1 MFLCV
6 IRPGRC
12 LNGIVCHY
20 FADTVERRQSLR
32 KLGDGS
38 SVLVSCAESGS
49 TLVLIR
55 CDNAYQFLFQGI
67 KAATPYIVVS
77 YLCHFNRLS

>member
-12 LNGIVCHY
+12 LNGIVCHC
-20 FADTVERRQSLR
+20 FVDIVEKRQSLR

-55 CDNAYQFLFQGI
+55 CDNAYQFPFQGI
-67 KAATPYIVVS
+67 MAATLSIVVS
-77 YLCHFNRLS
+77 YIVSF